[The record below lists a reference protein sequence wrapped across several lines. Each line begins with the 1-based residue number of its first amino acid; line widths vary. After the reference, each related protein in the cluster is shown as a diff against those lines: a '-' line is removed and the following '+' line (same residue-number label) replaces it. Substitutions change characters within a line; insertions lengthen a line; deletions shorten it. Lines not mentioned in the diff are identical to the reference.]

1 MNRKYD
7 FEKYI
12 GTLDYIRE
20 RMPDVTLTSD
30 IIVGFPGETEED
42 FECTLKALRRA
53 RFDMIFSFQYSAR
66 EGTPAAKMDCQVPK
80 DVVAERFE
88 RLLAL
93 QNEISYES
101 NKKLEGK
108 TLRVLCDGPSKNNPD
123 TFSGRTEG
131 SKIVLFEGESED
143 VGKFVNILIERA
155 DTFALSGKIIR

>member
-1 MNRKYD
+1 
-7 FEKYI
+7 
-12 GTLDYIRE
+12 
-20 RMPDVTLTSD
+20 
-30 IIVGFPGETEED
+30 
-42 FECTLKALRRA
+42 
-53 RFDMIFSFQYSAR
+53 
-66 EGTPAAKMDCQVPK
+66 MDCQVPK

-131 SKIVLFEGESED
+131 SKIVLFEGESAD
-143 VGKFVNILIERA
+143 VGKFVEILIERA
-155 DTFALSGKIIR
+155 DTFALSGKIIRK